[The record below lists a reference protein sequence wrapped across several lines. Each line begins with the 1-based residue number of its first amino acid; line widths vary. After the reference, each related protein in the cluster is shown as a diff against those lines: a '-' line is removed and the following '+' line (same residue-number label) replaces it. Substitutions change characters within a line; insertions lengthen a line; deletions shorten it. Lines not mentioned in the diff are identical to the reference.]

1 MIAMIVACMH
11 LLFKKQFET
20 PKEAISRYIES
31 GELPPKDTYTYAG
44 RLDPLASG
52 VLVVLDETSVWR
64 RGEILSLPKTY
75 EVEVLFG
82 VSTDSF
88 DLLGMVHPVQDVMTW
103 HTLVPNF
110 EIDTLDFD
118 KKVIDEK
125 LISSTEGDSVREY
138 NWSKLKGAY
147 TQYYPFF
154 SSKPIDGIPLFEY
167 SKIYGIERTNEKLP
181 TRMVDIYDIEKIEER
196 VVSTEELEGQ
206 IEQTLSN
213 VKGDFR
219 QDEVRQS
226 WEKNIR
232 FSENNTSE
240 DKGYV
245 VMKFRLDVSSGF
257 YVRSFACWLGQKY
270 GVGAIALS
278 IKRIAVGQ
286 YTI

>member
-1 MIAMIVACMH
+1 MIVACMH

-20 PKEAISRYIES
+20 PKETMSRYIES

-64 RGEILSLPKTY
+64 REEILSLPKTY

-110 EIDTLDFD
+110 EIDTLYFD

-125 LISSTEGDSVREY
+125 LISVSDREVDSVQECD
-138 NWSKLKGAY
+138 WSKLKGSY

-154 SSKPIDGIPLFEY
+154 SSKPIEGMPLFEY
-167 SKIYGIERTNEKLP
+167 SKIHGIEQTNEKLP
-181 TRMVDIYDIEKIEER
+181 TRKVELFSILKIDER
-196 VVSTEELEGQ
+196 ILSTEDLKAQ
-206 IEQTLSN
+206 IEQVLSN
-213 VKGDFR
+213 IKGDFR
-219 QDEVRQS
+219 QDVVRQS
-226 WEKNIR
+226 WEKYIELSKNY
-232 FSENNTSE
+232 TSPN
-240 DKGYV
+240 KGYV

-278 IKRIAVGQ
+278 IKRTSVGR

>member
-1 MIAMIVACMH
+1 MH

-20 PKEAISRYIES
+20 PKETILRYIES

-52 VLVVLDETSVWR
+52 VLVVLDETSVSR
-64 RGEILSLPKTY
+64 REEILSLPKTY

-110 EIDTLDFD
+110 EIDALDFD

-125 LISSTEGDSVREY
+125 LISDMEVGSVKEY
-138 NWSKLKGAY
+138 DWSKLKGLY

-154 SSKPIDGIPLFEY
+154 SSKPIDGMPLFEY
-167 SKIYGIERTNEKLP
+167 SKIHGIEQTNKKLP
-181 TRMVDIYDIEKIEER
+181 TRIVEIYDIEKIEER
-196 VVSTEELEGQ
+196 IVSTEYLESQ
-206 IEQTLSN
+206 IEQVLSN

-219 QDEVRQS
+219 QDEVKQS
-226 WEKNIR
+226 WEKCIELSKNH
-232 FSENNTSE
+232 TSKN
-240 DKGYV
+240 KGYI
-245 VMKFRLDVSSGF
+245 VMKFRLEVSSGF

-278 IKRIAVGQ
+278 IKRTSVGE